1 MPRDDSKDGTKA
13 LKRARL
19 RAKKDPDSKTRTK
32 KDYIDGISAR
42 TGIPRSVVKT
52 VLQEILDQMLDDLR
66 REKRI
71 EFREFGVF
79 EVKKRAQRRAQNPRT
94 LAPVVVPP
102 KRTIK
107 FKPGLRMREAL
118 EAAANAESK
127 APAKAPGNA
136 QGKSAS
142 GVEVKPASKTA
153 KQASRRD
160 DSRAPRD
167 GHGVSGARVPAR
179 KIGSVKPA

>member
-13 LKRARL
+13 PRSAKRRAR
-19 RAKKDPDSKTRTK
+19 KGPDSKTRTK

-52 VLQEILDQMLDDLR
+52 VLQEILDQMLDDLGR
-66 REKRI
+66 DKRI

-118 EAAANAESK
+118 DGAGK
-127 APAKAPGNA
+127 APAKPQVKTQVKTQINT
-136 QGKSAS
+136 QGRSAS
-142 GVEVKPASKTA
+142 GVEAKPASKTA

-160 DSRAPRD
+160 DHRAPRD
-167 GHGVSGARVPAR
+167 GHAGGAARVMAR
-179 KIGSVKPA
+179 KISS